1 MSGRGRRKR
10 SGQCWVR
17 TGLVLAGPEH
27 SHGAGAASRGWR
39 KQGRSFC
46 QGPAGGSQPRR
57 PLTCAPGGPRQA
69 PHLGSCRRHTV
80 LFAATRRAWF
90 AAVRRRSPSASSSIS
105 CVPSPRHCERRGPRL
120 RSRPLAPRGQ
130 HPPGGQGLSR
140 TQEPLFSRRAL
151 LPQTGLLRGPELEL
165 MSLSSPVMQI
175 GFSARGPVRQLR
187 VAELTWSRSSLTVF
201 RKPGCVSFP
210 S

>member
-1 MSGRGRRKR
+1 MRLLPGARGR
-10 SGQCWVR
+10 
-17 TGLVLAGPEH
+17 L
-27 SHGAGAASRGWR
+27 
-39 KQGRSFC
+39 
-46 QGPAGGSQPRR
+46 PAPQTPDLRARR
-57 PLTCAPGGPRQA
+57 PAPGSSPGELSTT
-69 PHLGSCRRHTV
+69 HC
-80 LFAATRRAWF
+80 
-90 AAVRRRSPSASSSIS
+90 AVRSHETCVVCCSATAKSKCVLEHLLGGASL

-140 TQEPLFSRRAL
+140 IQEPLFSRRAL

-165 MSLSSPVMQI
+165 MSLSSPVMPI